1 MILRVIQAELFKAIR
16 KKRVYVLAS
25 LMWLLVPL
33 LSLIIAWVVNV
44 NVSGSFVDDGVTL
57 TDLLQVIASP
67 AGITRNLLFLSG
79 NLAPSF
85 LIIVVGLLAAL
96 FIGDEK
102 SQNMWKTVLTVA
114 PNRFAVLTGKLLAA
128 MILLGVILWGGFLS
142 GMLFGSIG
150 MIFLPTTF
158 GSGWGQLAQLYA
170 LEWAFCTSAMLFA
183 FWLIWL
189 FRNVALGVVGVFFLP
204 NLLEGLYGIYAAVV
218 GFDRVNRF
226 NVWLE
231 ALQLQ
236 NTLRELPQYF
246 FTTNLY
252 APSRFPI
259 TEIVGVIGGDVA
271 DIGGP
276 FSNFFDISLS
286 QAALVMAV
294 YGAIFAL
301 LLAIGF
307 WRSDVQ

>member
-1 MILRVIQAELFKAIR
+1 MIVRVIRAELYKAVR
-16 KKRVYVLAS
+16 KKRVYVLAG

-33 LSLIIAWVVNV
+33 LSLLIAWIVNV
-44 NVSGSFVDDGVTL
+44 NVSGTFVDDGVTL
-57 TDLLQVIASP
+57 RDLLQVIASP
-67 AGITRNLLFLSG
+67 AGISRNLLFLSG

-85 LIIVVGLLAAL
+85 LIIVIGLLAAL

-102 SQNMWKTVLTVA
+102 SQNMWKTVLTVE
-114 PNRFAVLTGKLLAA
+114 PNRMGVLMGKLLAA
-128 MILLGVILWGGFLS
+128 MILLGVILWGGFVS
-142 GMLFGSIG
+142 GILFGSIG
-150 MIFLPTTF
+150 MIFLPVSF

-170 LEWAFCTSAMLFA
+170 LEWAFSTAAMLFA

-226 NVWLE
+226 NIWLE

-246 FTTNLY
+246 FTSNLY
-252 APSRFPI
+252 APSRYPLA
-259 TEIVGVIGGDVA
+259 EIVGVIGGDMA
-271 DIGGP
+271 DLSGP

-286 QAALVMAV
+286 QAAVVMSI
-294 YGAIFAL
+294 YGVIFAL
-301 LLAIGF
+301 LLGIGF

>member
-1 MILRVIQAELFKAIR
+1 
-16 KKRVYVLAS
+16 
-25 LMWLLVPL
+25 MWFLVPL
-33 LSLIIAWVVNV
+33 LSLLIAWIVNV
-44 NVSGSFVDDGVTL
+44 NVSGTFVDDGVTL

-67 AGITRNLLFLSG
+67 AGISRNLLLLSG

-142 GMLFGSIG
+142 GIVFGSIG
-150 MIFLPTTF
+150 MIFLPLEF

-170 LEWAFCTSAMLFA
+170 LEWLFCTAAMLFA

-204 NLLEGLYGIYAAVV
+204 NLLEGLYSIYAAVV

-252 APSRFPI
+252 APSRYPI
-259 TEIVGVIGGDVA
+259 ADLVGVIGGDLS

-276 FSNFFDISLS
+276 FSNFFEIDLS
-286 QAALVMAV
+286 QAAVVMSV
-294 YGAIFAL
+294 YGAIFAV

>member
-1 MILRVIQAELFKAIR
+1 MIVRVIRAELYKAVR
-16 KKRVYVLAS
+16 KKRVYVLAG

-33 LSLIIAWVVNV
+33 LSLLIAWIVNV
-44 NVSGSFVDDGVTL
+44 NVSGTFVDDGVTL
-57 TDLLQVIASP
+57 RDLLQVIASP
-67 AGITRNLLFLSG
+67 AGISRNLLFLSG

-85 LIIVVGLLAAL
+85 LIIVIGLLAAL

-102 SQNMWKTVLTVA
+102 SQNMWKTVLTVE
-114 PNRFAVLTGKLLAA
+114 PNRMGVLMGKLLAA
-128 MILLGVILWGGFLS
+128 MILLGVILWGGFVS
-142 GMLFGSIG
+142 GILFGSIG
-150 MIFLPTTF
+150 MIFLPVSF

-170 LEWAFCTSAMLFA
+170 LEWAFSTAAMLFA

-226 NVWLE
+226 NIWLE

-246 FTTNLY
+246 FTSNLY
-252 APSRFPI
+252 APSRYALA
-259 TEIVGVIGGDVA
+259 EIVGVIGGDMA
-271 DIGGP
+271 DLSGP

-286 QAALVMAV
+286 QAAVVMSI
-294 YGAIFAL
+294 YGVIFAL
-301 LLAIGF
+301 LLGIGF

>member
-1 MILRVIQAELFKAIR
+1 MIVRVIRAELYKAVR
-16 KKRVYVLAS
+16 KKRVYVLAG

-33 LSLIIAWVVNV
+33 LSLLIAWVVNV
-44 NVSGSFVDDGVTL
+44 NVSGTFVDDGVAVR
-57 TDLLQVIASP
+57 DLLQVIASP
-67 AGITRNLLFLSG
+67 AGISRNLLLLSG

-85 LIIVVGLLAAL
+85 LIIVIGLLAAL

-102 SQNMWKTVLTVA
+102 SQNMWKTVLTIE
-114 PNRFAVLTGKLLAA
+114 PNRFGVLIGKLLAA
-128 MILLGVILWGGFLS
+128 MILLGVILWGGFVS
-142 GMLFGSIG
+142 GILFGSIG
-150 MIFLPTTF
+150 MIFLPVSF

-170 LEWAFCTSAMLFA
+170 LEWAFSTAAMLFA

-226 NVWLE
+226 NLWLE
-231 ALQLQ
+231 TLQLQ
-236 NTLRELPQYF
+236 NTLRELPKYF

-252 APSRFPI
+252 APSRYPLA
-259 TEIVGVIGGDVA
+259 EIVGVIGGDMA

-286 QAALVMAV
+286 QAAVVMSV